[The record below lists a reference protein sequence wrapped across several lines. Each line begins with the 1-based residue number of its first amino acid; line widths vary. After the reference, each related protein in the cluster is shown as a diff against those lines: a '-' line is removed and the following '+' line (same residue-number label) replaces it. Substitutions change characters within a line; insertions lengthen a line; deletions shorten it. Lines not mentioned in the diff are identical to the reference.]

1 MDKSKPNI
9 ILDLDQTLIY
19 AEPLGKNIEEK
30 KRKLSKQIDRFAPSG
45 FNKETLSYDSS
56 VPLKNRNIFIMDND
70 YIIFLRPGLQD
81 FMDYLFKNFNVC
93 VWTAASKDYALY
105 IIQYILLLMDENENK
120 LYPERHIELIMFYY
134 HCILSKNE
142 VGGTKNLCIL
152 WDKLG
157 FEHLSPENTLIL
169 DDNHDV
175 YKTQKE
181 ICMKASE
188 FIVSKQKNDKSHEDT
203 FLAETRQELDKFI
216 EKFNTS
222 LSSPSLPIEPTVPDA
237 IPTTVV

>member
-19 AEPLGKNIEEK
+19 AEPLGKDIEAK
-30 KRKLSKQIDRFAPSG
+30 KQKLSEQIKRFAPTG
-45 FNKETLSYDSS
+45 FDIKTLSYDSS

-93 VWTAASKDYALY
+93 VWTAASKDYALF
-105 IIQYILLLMDENENK
+105 IIQYILLLMDENETK
-120 LYPERHIELIMFYY
+120 LDPERHIELIMFYY

-142 VGGTKNLCIL
+142 VGGTKNLCML
-152 WDKLG
+152 WDKIN
-157 FEHLSPENTLIL
+157 FDHLTKDNTLIL
-169 DDNHDV
+169 DDNYDV
-175 YKTQKE
+175 YKTQKD
-181 ICMKASE
+181 ICMQATE
-188 FIVSKQKNDKSHEDT
+188 FIVSKRKNDLSHEDT
-203 FLAETRQELDKFI
+203 FLIEAKADLDKFL

-222 LSSPSLPIEPTVPDA
+222 LRTDTTPTP
-237 IPTTVV
+237 VV